1 MRIKNFSNYTK
12 LYESRLLE
20 CQFFT
25 EQNVTSEDIIRPL
38 EGLITE
44 EFLEFFMNEGFGDW
58 AKDKWEKGKKFAKD
72 IYKNVKDA
80 ISSIFGKVVDFFKN
94 FSLSKLIG
102 SIYSK
107 IKEIGSKAWNKIKE
121 ALGAFKEF
129 IVGNGLANEDNTPN
143 FGKIWSVLCEKGK
156 SLIDWKEEGVTPDK
170 LKQAGE
176 QIKINEAD
184 AHSIGDDEIKYYGMF
199 EKIAHALGIK
209 NARFN
214 GVVSQIMK
222 KGVIGIAIMS
232 ILKVAGLA
240 SFAALG
246 IGALSPVAMAAI
258 GGMLLMA
265 GLIILAIWVC
275 KPYPT
280 VDDCLAYLHIA
291 FGGNCQ
297 AAEVKNIFVKDIQ
310 YYYSNGIEINI
321 YNITNY
327 QNNTSDTTT
336 NNYQNNTSDTTTN
349 NYQNNTSDTTTNNIY
364 DIDNDVDV
372 NTGIGIGDGGP
383 LKVSDSGRSVS
394 KSDLKVG
401 QEYIYTSKRGKRI
414 VKVVSLTH
422 DVLSGKDK
430 KWFTGDDKERE
441 KVKDGYVD
449 VVYQDKNGGYS
460 TYTNFSPV
468 LISKLTAL
476 NGEMKVGQEYI
487 YKNREGKERI
497 VKIVSLTHDVLS
509 GKDKKWGTSDDKE
522 KEKVKDGYVDVIY
535 QDKDGKYST
544 YTNFLPV
551 LKSQLTPLNN
561 RKLPGTTTN
570 YLEAND
576 EFQVGQKYIYTNK
589 EGEKKV
595 VILVSKT
602 HSMKKGDD
610 KEWAT
615 GDDEMIKDG
624 ELPNSDTLSVAIK
637 NKDGKYG
644 NTSTGVSKSQ
654 LTPLKEKSYKESLR
668 YISSFEKYNNK

>member
-1 MRIKNFSNYTK
+1 MRVNNFSNYTK
-12 LYESRLLE
+12 MYESRLQE
-20 CQFFT
+20 CEFFR
-25 EQNVTSEDIIRPL
+25 EQNITADDIIKPL
-38 EGLITE
+38 EELITE
-44 EFLEFFMNEGFGDW
+44 DFIEFILNEGISDW
-58 AKDKWEKGKKFAKD
+58 WEKGKAAAKN

-80 ISSIFGKVVDFFKN
+80 ISSFFGKIVDFFKN
-94 FSLSKLIG
+94 FSISKMIG
-102 SIYSK
+102 SIWNK
-107 IKEIGSKAWNKIKE
+107 IKEIGSAAWNKVKE
-121 ALGAFKEF
+121 ALGSLKEF
-129 IVGNGLANEDNTPN
+129 IVGNNLANEDNTPN
-143 FGKIWSVLCEKGK
+143 FGNIWSTLCQKSKDLVSWEK
-156 SLIDWKEEGVTPDK
+156 EGVTADK
-170 LKQAGE
+170 LKQAGAA
-176 QIKINEAD
+176 IKINESD
-184 AHSIGDDEIKYYGMF
+184 SKSIGDDEVKYYGMF
-199 EKIAHALGIK
+199 EKIAHAMGVK

-222 KGVIGIAIMS
+222 KGTIGLVIMT
-232 ILKVAGLA
+232 ILKMAGFSLG
-240 SFAALG
+240 ALSLG
-246 IGALSPVAMAAI
+246 LSPVAMAAI

-297 AAEVKNIFVKDIQ
+297 AAAVPCIFVKDIQ

-327 QNNTSDTTT
+327 QNNTSSTT
-336 NNYQNNTSDTTTN
+336 NNYQNNTSSTTN
-349 NYQNNTSDTTTNNIY
+349 NYQNNTSSTTNNNQNNTSATTNNNQNNTI

-414 VKVVSLTH
+414 VKVVSLTN

-449 VVYQDKNGGYS
+449 VVYQDKDGKYS
-460 TYTNFSPV
+460 TYTNFLPIP
-468 LISKLTAL
+468 ISKLTTL
-476 NGEMKVGQEYI
+476 NSEMKVGQEYI

-551 LKSQLTPLNN
+551 LKSRLTPL
-561 RKLPGTTTN
+561 R
-570 YLEAND
+570 
-576 EFQVGQKYIYTNK
+576 
-589 EGEKKV
+589 
-595 VILVSKT
+595 
-602 HSMKKGDD
+602 
-610 KEWAT
+610 
-615 GDDEMIKDG
+615 
-624 ELPNSDTLSVAIK
+624 
-637 NKDGKYG
+637 
-644 NTSTGVSKSQ
+644 
-654 LTPLKEKSYKESLR
+654 EKSYRESLR

>member
-1 MRIKNFSNYTK
+1 
-12 LYESRLLE
+12 
-20 CQFFT
+20 
-25 EQNVTSEDIIRPL
+25 
-38 EGLITE
+38 
-44 EFLEFFMNEGFGDW
+44 
-58 AKDKWEKGKKFAKD
+58 
-72 IYKNVKDA
+72 
-80 ISSIFGKVVDFFKN
+80 
-94 FSLSKLIG
+94 
-102 SIYSK
+102 
-107 IKEIGSKAWNKIKE
+107 
-121 ALGAFKEF
+121 
-129 IVGNGLANEDNTPN
+129 
-143 FGKIWSVLCEKGK
+143 
-156 SLIDWKEEGVTPDK
+156 
-170 LKQAGE
+170 
-176 QIKINEAD
+176 
-184 AHSIGDDEIKYYGMF
+184 
-199 EKIAHALGIK
+199 
-209 NARFN
+209 
-214 GVVSQIMK
+214 
-222 KGVIGIAIMS
+222 
-232 ILKVAGLA
+232 
-240 SFAALG
+240 
-246 IGALSPVAMAAI
+246 
-258 GGMLLMA
+258 
-265 GLIILAIWVC
+265 
-275 KPYPT
+275 
-280 VDDCLAYLHIA
+280 LAYLHIA

>member
-232 ILKVAGLA
+232 ILKFAGLA

-280 VDDCLAYLHIA
+280 LEDCLSYLHIA

-297 AAEVKNIFVKDIQ
+297 AVGIPCVFVKNIA
-310 YYYSNGIEINI
+310 YYYSNNITINKT
-321 YNITNY
+321 NITNISNSTSMTSNNIAVS
-327 QNNTSDTTT
+327 NNTRVDNT
-336 NNYQNNTSDTTTN
+336 NI
-349 NYQNNTSDTTTNNIY
+349 NNI
-364 DIDNDVDV
+364 DIDDVDV

-383 LKVSDSGRSVS
+383 LEVSDLRRNVS

-401 QEYIYTSKRGKRI
+401 QEYIYTSKKGRKI

-422 DVLSGKDK
+422 DTLSGKDK
-430 KWFTGDDKERE
+430 KWLTGDDKERE

-449 VVYQDKNGGYS
+449 VVYQDKDGGYS
-460 TYTNFSPV
+460 TSTNFLPIP
-468 LISKLTAL
+468 ISKLSPLKNETQNDL
-476 NGEMKVGQEYI
+476 EVGQEYI
-487 YKNREGKERI
+487 FTNKKGEKRR
-497 VKIVSLTHDVLS
+497 VKLISTTHDTS
-509 GKDKKWGTSDDKE
+509 IGKDKKW
-522 KEKVKDGYVDVIY
+522 
-535 QDKDGKYST
+535 
-544 YTNFLPV
+544 
-551 LKSQLTPLNN
+551 LT
-561 RKLPGTTTN
+561 
-570 YLEAND
+570 
-576 EFQVGQKYIYTNK
+576 
-589 EGEKKV
+589 
-595 VILVSKT
+595 
-602 HSMKKGDD
+602 GDD
-610 KEWAT
+610 K
-615 GDDEMIKDG
+615 KV
-624 ELPNSDTLSVAIK
+624 DTLEDGYASVIYK
-637 NKDGKYG
+637 NK
-644 NTSTGVSKSQ
+644 SGVGYNSSSPEMAVPAAQ
-654 LTPLKEKSYKESLR
+654 LSPVRESLKEGSR

>member
-1 MRIKNFSNYTK
+1 MRVNNFSNYTK
-12 LYESRLLE
+12 MYESRLQE
-20 CQFFT
+20 CEFFR
-25 EQNVTSEDIIRPL
+25 EQNITADDIIKPL
-38 EGLITE
+38 EELITE
-44 EFLEFFMNEGFGDW
+44 DFIEFILNEGISDW
-58 AKDKWEKGKKFAKD
+58 WEKGKAAAKN

-80 ISSIFGKVVDFFKN
+80 ISSFFGKIVDFFKN
-94 FSLSKLIG
+94 FSMSKMIG
-102 SIYSK
+102 SIWNK
-107 IKEIGSKAWNKIKE
+107 IKEIGSATWNKIKE
-121 ALGAFKEF
+121 ALGSLKEF
-129 IVGNGLANEDNTPN
+129 IVENNLANEDNTPN
-143 FGKIWSVLCEKGK
+143 FGNIWSTLCQKSKDLISWEK
-156 SLIDWKEEGVTPDK
+156 EGVTPDK
-170 LKQAGE
+170 LKQAGSS
-176 QIKINEAD
+176 IKINESD
-184 AHSIGDDEIKYYGMF
+184 SKSIGDDEVKYYGMF
-199 EKIAHALGIK
+199 EKIAHAMGVK

-214 GVVSQIMK
+214 GVVSQIIQ
-222 KGVIGIAIMS
+222 KGTYGLIIMAIIKGSGMLLSSLGLSLGAIGG
-232 ILKVAGLA
+232 GL
-240 SFAALG
+240 
-246 IGALSPVAMAAI
+246 ALSPVGMAAI

-297 AAEVKNIFVKDIQ
+297 AAGVKNIFVKDIQ

-321 YNITNY
+321 YNINNY
-327 QNNTSDTTT
+327 QNNTTT
-336 NNYQNNTSDTTTN
+336 NYQNNTSDTTTN

-551 LKSQLTPLNN
+551 LKSRLTPLNN

-615 GDDEMIKDG
+615 GDDEMIKNG

-637 NKDGKYG
+637 GKDGKYG
-644 NTSTGVSKSQ
+644 NISTGVSKSQ